1 MAKLPILL
9 FKTLINLF
17 STAAF
22 SCAAKM
28 KMFKLTVLYKW
39 YPTQTFFKLVRLLF
53 KVLSLHFDFFFVSL
67 YVVCLTFIN

>member
-1 MAKLPILL
+1 MAELPSRYL
-9 FKTLINLF
+9 KPSMTLF
-17 STAAF
+17 SAAAF
-22 SCAAKM
+22 SCAAKR

-53 KVLSLHFDFFFVSL
+53 KVLSLHFDFFFVRM

>member
-9 FKTLINLF
+9 FKTLMNLF

-22 SCAAKM
+22 SCPA

-39 YPTQTFFKLVRLLF
+39 YPTQTFFKLVRLLL
-53 KVLSLHFDFFFVSL
+53 KVLSLHFDFFFWVRM